1 LELAKQEPS
10 KLYKKTR
17 EKVSNEMPKI
27 GAASQSLTLN
37 CQILAPLLAPRGT
50 ARAADGHD
58 LEPARNS
65 ALSCAS
71 LGFGSISGSDSGSR
85 LEGSKASIF
94 SLPSRCWR
102 LAADQ
107 FPSRV

>member
-1 LELAKQEPS
+1 LELANQELS

-27 GAASQSLTLN
+27 GAASQSLALN
-37 CQILAPLLAPRGT
+37 CQILAPLLAPRET
-50 ARAADGHD
+50 ARAADGYD

-71 LGFGSISGSDSGSR
+71 LGFGSISGSDSGLR
-85 LEGSKASIF
+85 LEGFQSIHF
-94 SLPSRCWR
+94 SSAQSVWAPRR
-102 LAADQ
+102 R
-107 FPSRV
+107 PIP